1 MADANRALQSL
12 PFGTLIGGPLDAA
25 VEAQAKAAM
34 TTVKFIR
41 EVGFDKNGEVNS
53 ISFTATKGDN
63 QTTITVP
70 LLTIVPIPFL
80 RIDEMSI
87 DFKANI
93 TASEESHDESSASK
107 ESSVQAKVGGSYWFV
122 KASMQASYSS
132 KKDSRST
139 KDSRYSVEHTVD
151 VHVHAV
157 QDDVPGGLA
166 RMLAIL
172 TNTIEEPPAPAV
184 EKPEKKE
191 EATRNKPAAGG

>member
-34 TTVKFIR
+34 TTVQFIR
-41 EVGFDKNGEVNS
+41 EVGFDRNGEVNS

-63 QTTITVP
+63 RTTITVP

-80 RIDEMSI
+80 RIDEMTI

-93 TASEESHDESSASK
+93 TASEESRDESSAS
-107 ESSVQAKVGGSYWFV
+107 SDTSVQAKVGGSYWFV

-166 RMLAIL
+166 RMLGIL
-172 TNTIEEPPAPAV
+172 TNTIEEPAAAAV
-184 EKPEKKE
+184 DQPKKE
-191 EATRNKPAAGG
+191 DEPNRKPAAGG